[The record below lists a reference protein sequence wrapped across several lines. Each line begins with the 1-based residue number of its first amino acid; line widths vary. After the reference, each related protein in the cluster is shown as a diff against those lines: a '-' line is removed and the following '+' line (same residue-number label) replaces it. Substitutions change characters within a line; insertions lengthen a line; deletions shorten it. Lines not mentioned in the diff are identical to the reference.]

1 MQDELENISQVLEN
15 MRVAHIPERGTNS
28 FPTTTEAYAR
38 TAPSEQDTIQTIV
51 QASPKFQV
59 TSNMLQMDLA

>member
-1 MQDELENISQVLEN
+1 MQNELENISQVLEN
-15 MRVAHIPERGTNS
+15 MRVAHILERGTNS

-38 TAPSEQDTIQTIV
+38 TALSEQDTIQTIV